1 MPPTGPDLD
10 RHPPDR
16 YTLYGFKGSGSA
28 AVEAAL
34 ERCGVPYR
42 MVDAASW
49 QPGTALGELDRLNPG
64 GATPGGLDFLAA
76 VVAKWSGTR
85 AHLRD
90 ARPQLLATLE
100 AIERDPV
107 VASVFARH
115 WPDG

>member
-1 MPPTGPDLD
+1 MRATRPDL
-10 RHPPDR
+10 
-16 YTLYGFKGSGSA
+16 
-28 AVEAAL
+28 
-34 ERCGVPYR
+34 
-42 MVDAASW
+42 
-49 QPGTALGELDRLNPG
+49 
-64 GATPGGLDFLAA
+64 GGLDFLAA

-107 VASVFARH
+107 FASVFARH

>member
-1 MPPTGPDLD
+1 MPATRPDL
-10 RHPPDR
+10 
-16 YTLYGFKGSGSA
+16 
-28 AVEAAL
+28 
-34 ERCGVPYR
+34 
-42 MVDAASW
+42 
-49 QPGTALGELDRLNPG
+49 
-64 GATPGGLDFLAA
+64 GGLAFLAA

>member
-1 MPPTGPDLD
+1 MPATRPDRD

-28 AVEAAL
+28 ADETAR
-34 ERCGVPYR
+34 ERLRAGSRERLLRHWEIFADVFPG
-42 MVDAASW
+42 
-49 QPGTALGELDRLNPG
+49 QPFLS

-107 VASVFARH
+107 VASVFERH
-115 WPDG
+115 WPAG